1 MHGESFCEL
10 APDFTDNP
18 DKKMCYFIAY
28 AGRVHDL
35 IVKSIFLRFIF
46 ALSCGIN
53 LVCEN

>member
-1 MHGESFCEL
+1 MHEESFCEL

-35 IVKSIFLRFIF
+35 IVKSIF
-46 ALSCGIN
+46 
-53 LVCEN
+53 